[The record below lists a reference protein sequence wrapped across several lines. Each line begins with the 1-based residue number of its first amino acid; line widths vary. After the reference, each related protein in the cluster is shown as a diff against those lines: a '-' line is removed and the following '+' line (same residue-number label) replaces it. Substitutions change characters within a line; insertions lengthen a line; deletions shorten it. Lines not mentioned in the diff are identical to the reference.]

1 MKKNVCLLLMFLSV
15 NDGIAQNPVS
25 YPKDTAISKPEL
37 NFEVLWHT
45 FEDNYAFFKLR
56 NIDWHKSYQKFRPQ
70 VSSTTTDDSLYD
82 VFSKMLSPFQD
93 NHINVIV

>member
-1 MKKNVCLLLMFLSV
+1 MKIIFFIFLLTLLV
-15 NDGIAQNPVS
+15 ELAIAQNPVS

-37 NFEVLWHT
+37 NFEMLWHT

-56 NIDWHKSYQKFRPQ
+56 NIDWHKSYQKFRRQ

-93 NHINVIV
+93 NHINVI